1 MQELEII
8 RTESKINY
16 SFRSAS
22 DATEY
27 SDQESD
33 DMSKRVTTI
42 PPRSR
47 HLFLIT
53 EQGRFDDVVTGV
65 WERTGDGSLKP
76 KDGTATRNL
85 GRMLLTA
92 SGASGTE
99 TLISRIVTVLEQ
111 QFDRKVE
118 SLQPEHWE
126 RVIRALE
133 WIGGESAMFADVVR
147 ILTAVSELETPL
159 DVRVTLKLKASEY
172 LEKRLGDLDRAL
184 SLALDAQ
191 TMSPLSAAPAD
202 ALCEKIRSL
211 ELGLH
216 AKKAEPHWK
225 RLISIYVNLLAKKSA
240 DKDTQIFALLMLS
253 QIFSI
258 GLKDRQAGR
267 RCAEKALVLDPSNKD
282 AADQIALLAKE
293 D

>member
-22 DATEY
+22 DATEF
-27 SDQESD
+27 SDQEGE
-33 DMSKRVTTI
+33 DMSKRVTIT

-47 HLFLIT
+47 HLFLVT
-53 EQGRFDDVVTGV
+53 EQGRFDDVTGV
-65 WERTGDGSLKP
+65 WERTGDGTLKA
-76 KDGTATRNL
+76 KDITATRNL

-99 TLISRIVTVLEQ
+99 TMTSRIVTVLEQ
-111 QFDRKVE
+111 QFGRPVE
-118 SLQPEHWE
+118 SMQPEHWE

-133 WIGGESAMFADVVR
+133 WIGGESALFADVVQ
-147 ILTAVSELETPL
+147 ILTAVSELKSPL

-191 TMSPLSAAPAD
+191 AMSPLSAAPAD

-225 RLISIYVNLLAKKSA
+225 RLISIYINLLAA
-240 DKDTQIFALLMLS
+240 EPTDKDAQVFALLMLS
-253 QIFSI
+253 RIFSI

-267 RCAEKALVLDPSNKD
+267 RCAEKALALDPNSKD
-282 AADQIALLAKE
+282 AADQVVALTNE